1 MARRSFVRLRAH
13 SLTSKHWESVGRDL
27 LCAGVCSSFSFS
39 PPLWYCECNS
49 FTLCSYCVCA
59 LCMLLTFFFAVPLLY
74 STSLFRHFSLLIP
87 SAASNQFNSVSYLIN
102 TKPKRLV
109 QVVPQVFSFFHLSC
123 HREFN
128 QMMVFYVHCLPDSK
142 PKQQNSKSMEKN
154 KTPLTHILVR
164 CIFRCVRLSLISL
177 IYIHNIE
184 NMQNVHE
191 VFRF

>member
-1 MARRSFVRLRAH
+1 MCWCVVALVSVHHFDIVNAIH
-13 SLTSKHWESVGRDL
+13 SL
-27 LCAGVCSSFSFS
+27 
-39 PPLWYCECNS
+39 
-49 FTLCSYCVCA
+49 CVLIVYVPFACYS
-59 LCMLLTFFFAVPLLY
+59 LFFFAVPLLY